1 VQPRR
6 QAVITRKWSP
16 EAKNVVAEK
25 AANGRRDGLLI
36 LLLETWVNRLYDFKR
51 GVAGHAAGLRGR
63 VTAMWVRIRRW

>member
-36 LLLETWVNRLYDFKR
+36 LLLETWVNPSCWHFTH
-51 GVAGHAAGLRGR
+51 VASCAR
-63 VTAMWVRIRRW
+63 